1 MIPDN
6 IIDKSKYRKAKKK
19 ADETYKKP
27 SAYKSMFIQKVYK
40 ELGGRYK
47 GKKKANAST
56 TRWLEEK
63 WIQVIPFLTK
73 NKKVICGEDNK
84 KSKVC
89 RPSRRVDKKT
99 PITIQE
105 LKKKYDKKTLLT
117 LARKKNK
124 DMNGRVMWKTNKFI
138 PSK

>member
-1 MIPDN
+1 M
-6 IIDKSKYRKAKKK
+6 
-19 ADETYKKP
+19 
-27 SAYKSMFIQKVYK
+27 V
-40 ELGGRYK
+40 
-47 GKKKANAST
+47 
-56 TRWLEEK
+56 
-63 WIQVIPFLTK
+63 
-73 NKKVICGEDNK
+73 VICGEDNK